1 LQASAAESA
10 LQIEQHVASS
20 AVMVAVHEGL
30 LEAEKKQHQ
39 EAMERLVATTARH
52 RDEAQ
57 EWKARHDANQ
67 VRMQPVQKFP

>member
-1 LQASAAESA
+1 
-10 LQIEQHVASS
+10 
-20 AVMVAVHEGL
+20 MVAVHEGL